1 MFINLLIVLKFKL
14 FFDLVLVLNCLP
26 KDFNF
31 ILIGSDLNYF
41 LPLFFILI
49 NSIIT
54 INVIKIF

>member
-31 ILIGSDLNYF
+31 ILISSDLNYY

-54 INVIKIF
+54 INIIKIF